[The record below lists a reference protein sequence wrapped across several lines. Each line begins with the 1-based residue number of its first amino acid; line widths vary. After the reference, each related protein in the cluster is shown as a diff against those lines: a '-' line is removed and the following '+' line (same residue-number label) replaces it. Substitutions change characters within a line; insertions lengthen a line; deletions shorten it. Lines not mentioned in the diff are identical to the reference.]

1 MKKVVALFLS
11 LLMAL
16 MLMPTVAFAD
26 NAITLSATTNGKS
39 LDSLVAGD
47 VVTLTVAIPK
57 FTTRNF
63 SFEVNFDGTVFT
75 YNNDT
80 SVDVFTKAGFSMA
93 GIKQVSGNSN
103 LLRFNAANLNG
114 AAEIP
119 ANEMKINFTVKS
131 DVEKEAKFSLG
142 NLKVD
147 SGVSIS
153 LSTAEISA
161 KAIIIRSVTGVS
173 LDKTTLTLAVNDTG
187 KLTATV
193 TPDNAT
199 NKNVTWKSS
208 NTSVATV
215 SADGTVT
222 AMKAGTATI
231 TVTTADGGKTA
242 TCTVTVVDCKH
253 DGTINHV
260 EAKTA
265 TCTATGNIEYWEC
278 AKCHTKWSD
287 VGKNTVV
294 TNVTTDKVPH
304 QFTKEVKDA
313 KTLKTAGN
321 CMTEAVYY
329 KSCSVCGEVSKTDT
343 FKGEKDA
350 NKHTGKNTY
359 NPNNDGTHSVVCEC
373 STVITAKEN
382 CSGGTAT
389 CIKKAECTK
398 CGAAYGEFAAH
409 KFDTKWTVGKNTHY
423 HACTVAGCTAKADEA
438 AHGIGTKATCQHGNI
453 CDGCQRDDGVKAS
466 HTTAASHVYVSDANN
481 HWQLCQWCGVEIGK
495 AGHTWNT
502 PATEDDA
509 AYCTTCGYVKT
520 AAKTPCER
528 HTPGNLVADGTYH
541 YTFCKVCGEQL
552 SKDEHTY
559 GEATTVDGKK
569 VEVCKE
575 CGYVKTTTVT
585 PPVTPGKPGK
595 PGNTTGEKKVQSQK
609 TFDAGIALYAGMAVL
624 SLTGSAWMI
633 GKKKEH

>member
-1 MKKVVALFLS
+1 MKKIVSLVLTLTMLISLLVVPAHAASYGISLTADKTTVKKGDQVTFTVSIDKVDVAIGGLTLKLFYDSAKLEFVSMEKTDVFSASDLDFTLQDDATSNWVNYAYTTAGEGQAIGAKSKLFTATFKVVAATS
-11 LLMAL
+11 GSVA
-16 MLMPTVAFAD
+16 PTLECTDFCDAELNDLEFTIAP
-26 NAITLSATTNGKS
+26 AT
-39 LDSLVAGD
+39 
-47 VVTLTVAIPK
+47 VTVPQ
-57 FTTRNF
+57 
-63 SFEVNFDGTVFT
+63 G
-75 YNNDT
+75 
-80 SVDVFTKAGFSMA
+80 
-93 GIKQVSGNSN
+93 
-103 LLRFNAANLNG
+103 
-114 AAEIP
+114 
-119 ANEMKINFTVKS
+119 
-131 DVEKEAKFSLG
+131 
-142 NLKVD
+142 
-147 SGVSIS
+147 
-153 LSTAEISA
+153 
-161 KAIIIRSVTGVS
+161 VTGVS

-222 AMKAGTATI
+222 AKNAGTATI

-466 HTTAASHVYVSDANN
+466 HTAAASHVYVSDANN

-509 AYCTTCGYVKT
+509 VYCTTCGYVKT

>member
-1 MKKVVALFLS
+1 MKKIVSLVLTLTMLISLLVVPAHAASYGISLTADKTTVKKGDQVTFTVSIDKVDVAIGALTLKLFYDSAKLEFVSKEKTDVFSASDLYFTLENDDTSNWVNYAYTTAGEGQAIGAKSKLFTATFKVVAATS
-11 LLMAL
+11 GSVA
-16 MLMPTVAFAD
+16 PTLECTDFCDAELNDLEFTIAP
-26 NAITLSATTNGKS
+26 AT
-39 LDSLVAGD
+39 
-47 VVTLTVAIPK
+47 VTVPQ
-57 FTTRNF
+57 
-63 SFEVNFDGTVFT
+63 G
-75 YNNDT
+75 
-80 SVDVFTKAGFSMA
+80 
-93 GIKQVSGNSN
+93 
-103 LLRFNAANLNG
+103 
-114 AAEIP
+114 
-119 ANEMKINFTVKS
+119 
-131 DVEKEAKFSLG
+131 
-142 NLKVD
+142 
-147 SGVSIS
+147 
-153 LSTAEISA
+153 
-161 KAIIIRSVTGVS
+161 VTGVS

-222 AMKAGTATI
+222 AKNAGTATI

-287 VGKNTVV
+287 EGKTNVV
-294 TNVTTDKVPH
+294 INVTTDKVSH
-304 QFTKEVKDA
+304 QFTKEVKND

-466 HTTAASHVYVSDANN
+466 HTAAASHVYVSDANN

-509 AYCTTCGYVKT
+509 VYCTTCGYVKT

>member
-1 MKKVVALFLS
+1 MKKIVSLVLTLTMLISLLVVPAHAASYGISLTADKTTVKKGDQVTFTVSIDKVDVAIGGLTLQLFYDSAKLEFVSMEKTDVFSASDLDFTLQDDATSNWVNYAYTTAGEGQAIGAKSKLFTATFKVVAATS
-11 LLMAL
+11 GSVA
-16 MLMPTVAFAD
+16 PTLECTDFFDAELNDLEFKIAP
-26 NAITLSATTNGKS
+26 AT
-39 LDSLVAGD
+39 
-47 VVTLTVAIPK
+47 VTIPQ
-57 FTTRNF
+57 
-63 SFEVNFDGTVFT
+63 G
-75 YNNDT
+75 
-80 SVDVFTKAGFSMA
+80 
-93 GIKQVSGNSN
+93 
-103 LLRFNAANLNG
+103 
-114 AAEIP
+114 
-119 ANEMKINFTVKS
+119 
-131 DVEKEAKFSLG
+131 
-142 NLKVD
+142 
-147 SGVSIS
+147 
-153 LSTAEISA
+153 
-161 KAIIIRSVTGVS
+161 VTGVS

-222 AMKAGTATI
+222 AKNAGTATI

-253 DGTINHV
+253 EGAINHV

-350 NKHTGKNTY
+350 NEHTGKNTY

-466 HTTAASHVYVSDANN
+466 HTAAASHVYVSDANN

-509 AYCTTCGYVKT
+509 VYCTTCGYVKT

>member
-1 MKKVVALFLS
+1 MKKIVSLVLTLTMLISLLVVPAHAASYGISLTADKTTVKKGDQVTFTVSIDKVDVAIGGLTLKLFYDSAKLEFVSMEKTDVFSASDLDFTLQDDATSNWVNYAYTTAGEGQAIGAKSKLFTATFKVVAATS
-11 LLMAL
+11 GSVA
-16 MLMPTVAFAD
+16 PTLECTDFFDAEFNDLEFTIAP
-26 NAITLSATTNGKS
+26 AT
-39 LDSLVAGD
+39 
-47 VVTLTVAIPK
+47 VTVPQ
-57 FTTRNF
+57 
-63 SFEVNFDGTVFT
+63 G
-75 YNNDT
+75 
-80 SVDVFTKAGFSMA
+80 
-93 GIKQVSGNSN
+93 
-103 LLRFNAANLNG
+103 
-114 AAEIP
+114 
-119 ANEMKINFTVKS
+119 
-131 DVEKEAKFSLG
+131 
-142 NLKVD
+142 
-147 SGVSIS
+147 
-153 LSTAEISA
+153 
-161 KAIIIRSVTGVS
+161 VTGVS

-222 AMKAGTATI
+222 AKNAGTATI

-466 HTTAASHVYVSDANN
+466 HTAAASHVYVSDANN

>member
-1 MKKVVALFLS
+1 MKKIVSLVLTLTMLISLLVVPAHAASYGISLTADKTTVKKGDQVTFTVSIDKVDVAIGALTLKLFYDSAKLEFVSMEKTDVFSASDLDFTLQDDATSNWVYYAYMTDGEGQAIGAKSKLFTATFKVVAATS
-11 LLMAL
+11 GSVA
-16 MLMPTVAFAD
+16 PTLECTDFFDAEFNDLEFTIAP
-26 NAITLSATTNGKS
+26 AT
-39 LDSLVAGD
+39 
-47 VVTLTVAIPK
+47 VTVPQ
-57 FTTRNF
+57 
-63 SFEVNFDGTVFT
+63 G
-75 YNNDT
+75 
-80 SVDVFTKAGFSMA
+80 
-93 GIKQVSGNSN
+93 
-103 LLRFNAANLNG
+103 
-114 AAEIP
+114 
-119 ANEMKINFTVKS
+119 
-131 DVEKEAKFSLG
+131 
-142 NLKVD
+142 
-147 SGVSIS
+147 
-153 LSTAEISA
+153 
-161 KAIIIRSVTGVS
+161 VTGVS

-222 AMKAGTATI
+222 AKNAGTATI

-287 VGKNTVV
+287 EGKTNVV
-294 TNVTTDKVPH
+294 INVTTDKVSH
-304 QFTKEVKDA
+304 QFTKEVKND

-359 NPNNDGTHSVVCEC
+359 KPNNDGTHSVVCEC

>member
-1 MKKVVALFLS
+1 MKKIVSLVLTLTMLISLLVVPAHAASYGISLTADKTTVKKGDQVTFTVSIDKVDVAIGALTLKLFYDSAKLEFVSKEKTDVFSASDLDFTLQDDATSNWVYYAYMTDGEGQAIGAKSKLFTATFKVVAATS
-11 LLMAL
+11 GSVA
-16 MLMPTVAFAD
+16 PTLECTDFCDAELEDLEFTIAP
-26 NAITLSATTNGKS
+26 AT
-39 LDSLVAGD
+39 
-47 VVTLTVAIPK
+47 VTVPQ
-57 FTTRNF
+57 
-63 SFEVNFDGTVFT
+63 G
-75 YNNDT
+75 
-80 SVDVFTKAGFSMA
+80 
-93 GIKQVSGNSN
+93 
-103 LLRFNAANLNG
+103 
-114 AAEIP
+114 
-119 ANEMKINFTVKS
+119 
-131 DVEKEAKFSLG
+131 
-142 NLKVD
+142 
-147 SGVSIS
+147 
-153 LSTAEISA
+153 
-161 KAIIIRSVTGVS
+161 VTGVS

-222 AMKAGTATI
+222 AKNAGTATI

-466 HTTAASHVYVSDANN
+466 HTAAASHVYVSDANN

-509 AYCTTCGYVKT
+509 VYCTTCGYVKT

>member
-1 MKKVVALFLS
+1 MKKIVSLVLTLTMLISLLVVPAHAASYGISLTADKTTVKKGDQVTFTVSIDKVDVAIGALTLKLFYDSAKLEFVSKEKTDVFSASDLDFTLQDDATSNWVNYAYTTAGEGQAIGAKSKLFTATFKVVAATS
-11 LLMAL
+11 GSVA
-16 MLMPTVAFAD
+16 PTLECTDFCDAELEDLEFTIAP
-26 NAITLSATTNGKS
+26 AT
-39 LDSLVAGD
+39 
-47 VVTLTVAIPK
+47 VTVPQ
-57 FTTRNF
+57 
-63 SFEVNFDGTVFT
+63 G
-75 YNNDT
+75 
-80 SVDVFTKAGFSMA
+80 
-93 GIKQVSGNSN
+93 
-103 LLRFNAANLNG
+103 
-114 AAEIP
+114 
-119 ANEMKINFTVKS
+119 
-131 DVEKEAKFSLG
+131 
-142 NLKVD
+142 
-147 SGVSIS
+147 
-153 LSTAEISA
+153 
-161 KAIIIRSVTGVS
+161 VTGVS

-222 AMKAGTATI
+222 AKNAGTATI

-287 VGKNTVV
+287 EGKTNVV
-294 TNVTTDKVPH
+294 INVTTDKVSH
-304 QFTKEVKDA
+304 QFTKEVKND

-359 NPNNDGTHSVVCEC
+359 KPNNDGTHSVVCEC

-389 CIKKAECTK
+389 CIKKAECAK

-466 HTTAASHVYVSDANN
+466 HTAAASHVYVSDANN

-509 AYCTTCGYVKT
+509 VYCTTCGYVKT

>member
-1 MKKVVALFLS
+1 MKKIVSLVLTLTMLISLLVVPAHAASYGISLTADKTTVKKGDQVTFTVSIDKVDVAIGGLTLKLFYDSAKLEFVSMEKTDVFSASDLDFTLQDDATSNWVNYAYTTAEEGQAIGAKSKLFTATFKVVAATS
-11 LLMAL
+11 GSVA
-16 MLMPTVAFAD
+16 PTLECTDFFDAELNDLEFKIAP
-26 NAITLSATTNGKS
+26 AT
-39 LDSLVAGD
+39 
-47 VVTLTVAIPK
+47 VTIPQ
-57 FTTRNF
+57 
-63 SFEVNFDGTVFT
+63 G
-75 YNNDT
+75 
-80 SVDVFTKAGFSMA
+80 
-93 GIKQVSGNSN
+93 
-103 LLRFNAANLNG
+103 
-114 AAEIP
+114 
-119 ANEMKINFTVKS
+119 
-131 DVEKEAKFSLG
+131 
-142 NLKVD
+142 
-147 SGVSIS
+147 
-153 LSTAEISA
+153 
-161 KAIIIRSVTGVS
+161 VTGVS

-222 AMKAGTATI
+222 AKNAGTATI

-253 DGTINHV
+253 EGAINHV

-287 VGKNTVV
+287 EGKTNVV
-294 TNVTTDKVPH
+294 INVTTDKVSH
-304 QFTKEVKDA
+304 QFTKEVKND

-466 HTTAASHVYVSDANN
+466 HTAAASHVYVSDANN

-509 AYCTTCGYVKT
+509 VYCTTCGYVKT

>member
-1 MKKVVALFLS
+1 MKKIVSLVLTLTMLISLLVVPAHAASYGISLTADKTTVKKGDQVTFTVSIDKVDVAIGGLTLKLFYDSAKLEFVSMEKTDVFSASDLDFTLQDDATSNWVNYAYTTAEEGQAIGAKSKLFTATFKVVAATS
-11 LLMAL
+11 GSVA
-16 MLMPTVAFAD
+16 PTLECTDFCDAELNDLEFTIAP
-26 NAITLSATTNGKS
+26 AT
-39 LDSLVAGD
+39 
-47 VVTLTVAIPK
+47 VTVPQ
-57 FTTRNF
+57 
-63 SFEVNFDGTVFT
+63 G
-75 YNNDT
+75 
-80 SVDVFTKAGFSMA
+80 
-93 GIKQVSGNSN
+93 
-103 LLRFNAANLNG
+103 
-114 AAEIP
+114 
-119 ANEMKINFTVKS
+119 
-131 DVEKEAKFSLG
+131 
-142 NLKVD
+142 
-147 SGVSIS
+147 
-153 LSTAEISA
+153 
-161 KAIIIRSVTGVS
+161 VTGVS

-222 AMKAGTATI
+222 AKNAGTATI

-287 VGKNTVV
+287 EGKTNVV
-294 TNVTTDKVPH
+294 INVTTDKVSH
-304 QFTKEVKDA
+304 QFTKEVKND

-359 NPNNDGTHSVVCEC
+359 KPNNDGTHSVVCEC

-466 HTTAASHVYVSDANN
+466 HTAAASHVYVSDANN

-509 AYCTTCGYVKT
+509 VYCTTCGYVKT

>member
-1 MKKVVALFLS
+1 MKKIVSLVLTLTMLISLLVVPAHAASYGISLTADKTTVKKGDQVTFTVSIDKVDVAIGGLTLKLFYDSAKLEFVSMEKTDVFSASDLDFTLQDDATSNWVNYAYTTAGEGQAIGAKSKLFTATFKVVAATS
-11 LLMAL
+11 GSVA
-16 MLMPTVAFAD
+16 PTLECTDFFDAEFND
-26 NAITLSATTNGKS
+26 LEFTITPAT
-39 LDSLVAGD
+39 
-47 VVTLTVAIPK
+47 VTVPQ
-57 FTTRNF
+57 
-63 SFEVNFDGTVFT
+63 G
-75 YNNDT
+75 
-80 SVDVFTKAGFSMA
+80 
-93 GIKQVSGNSN
+93 
-103 LLRFNAANLNG
+103 
-114 AAEIP
+114 
-119 ANEMKINFTVKS
+119 
-131 DVEKEAKFSLG
+131 
-142 NLKVD
+142 
-147 SGVSIS
+147 
-153 LSTAEISA
+153 
-161 KAIIIRSVTGVS
+161 VTGVS

-193 TPDNAT
+193 IPDNAT

-222 AMKAGTATI
+222 AKNAGTATI
-231 TVTTADGGKTA
+231 TVTTVDGGKTA

-466 HTTAASHVYVSDANN
+466 HTAAASHVYVSDANN

-509 AYCTTCGYVKT
+509 VYCTTCGYVKT

>member
-1 MKKVVALFLS
+1 MKKRIASVLLALVLAIS
-11 LLMAL
+11 LI
-16 MLMPTVAFAD
+16 PTVVFA
-26 NAITLSATTNGKS
+26 AQTGEITATTSATNVK
-39 LDSLVAGD
+39 AGD
-47 VVTLTVAIPK
+47 EFTITVSIGKVTNFAAIQLELK
-57 FTTRNF
+57 YD
-63 SFEVNFDGTVFT
+63 S
-75 YNNDT
+75 
-80 SVDVFTKAGFSMA
+80 TKLEYIESKAN
-93 GIKQVSGNSN
+93 GI
-103 LLRFNAANLNG
+103 F
-114 AAEIP
+114 
-119 ANEMKINFTVKS
+119 ANEDNFFLTDTK
-131 DVEKEAKFSLG
+131 G
-142 NLKVD
+142 NE
-147 SGVSIS
+147 IS
-153 LSTAEISA
+153 LSGSVLNRPTVENGTTIFTSKFKVKNGATGNVAPILSVSVLQEMDAEYNQSDIA
-161 KAIIIRSVTGVS
+161 TTVNQATVTVPQGVTGVS

-222 AMKAGTATI
+222 AKNAGTATI

-287 VGKNTVV
+287 EGKTNVV
-294 TNVTTDKVPH
+294 INVTTDKVSH
-304 QFTKEVKDA
+304 QFTKEVKND

-466 HTTAASHVYVSDANN
+466 HTAAASHVYVSDANN

-509 AYCTTCGYVKT
+509 VYCTTCGYVKT

>member
-1 MKKVVALFLS
+1 MKKIVSLVLTLTMLISLLVVPAHAASYGISLTADKTTVKKGDQVTFTVSIDKVDVAIGGLTLKLFYDSAKLEFVSMEKTDVFSASDLDFTLQDDATSNWVNYAYTTAEEGQAIGAKSKLFTATFKVVAATS
-11 LLMAL
+11 GSVA
-16 MLMPTVAFAD
+16 PTLECTDFFDAEFND
-26 NAITLSATTNGKS
+26 LEFTITPAT
-39 LDSLVAGD
+39 
-47 VVTLTVAIPK
+47 VTVPQ
-57 FTTRNF
+57 
-63 SFEVNFDGTVFT
+63 G
-75 YNNDT
+75 
-80 SVDVFTKAGFSMA
+80 
-93 GIKQVSGNSN
+93 
-103 LLRFNAANLNG
+103 
-114 AAEIP
+114 
-119 ANEMKINFTVKS
+119 
-131 DVEKEAKFSLG
+131 
-142 NLKVD
+142 
-147 SGVSIS
+147 
-153 LSTAEISA
+153 
-161 KAIIIRSVTGVS
+161 VTGVS

-193 TPDNAT
+193 IPDNAT

-222 AMKAGTATI
+222 AKNAGTATI

-466 HTTAASHVYVSDANN
+466 HTAAASHVYVSDANN

-509 AYCTTCGYVKT
+509 VYCTTCGYVKT

>member
-1 MKKVVALFLS
+1 MKKIVSLVLTLTMLISLLVVPAHAASYGISLTADKTTVKKGDQVTFTVSIDKVDVAIGGLTLKLFYDSAKLEFVSREKTDVFSASDLDFTLQDDATSNWVNYAYTTAGEGQAIGAKSKLFTATFKVVAATS
-11 LLMAL
+11 GSVA
-16 MLMPTVAFAD
+16 PTLECTDFFDAEFNDLEFTIAP
-26 NAITLSATTNGKS
+26 AT
-39 LDSLVAGD
+39 
-47 VVTLTVAIPK
+47 VTVPQ
-57 FTTRNF
+57 
-63 SFEVNFDGTVFT
+63 G
-75 YNNDT
+75 
-80 SVDVFTKAGFSMA
+80 
-93 GIKQVSGNSN
+93 
-103 LLRFNAANLNG
+103 
-114 AAEIP
+114 
-119 ANEMKINFTVKS
+119 
-131 DVEKEAKFSLG
+131 
-142 NLKVD
+142 
-147 SGVSIS
+147 
-153 LSTAEISA
+153 
-161 KAIIIRSVTGVS
+161 VTGVS

-222 AMKAGTATI
+222 AKNAGTATI

-287 VGKNTVV
+287 EGKTNVV
-294 TNVTTDKVPH
+294 INVTTDKVSH

-509 AYCTTCGYVKT
+509 VYCTTCGYVKT

>member
-1 MKKVVALFLS
+1 MKKIVSLVLTLTMLISLLVVPAHAASYGISLTADKTTVKKGDQVTFTVSIDKVDVAIGGLTLKLFYDSAKLEFVSKEKTDVFSASDLDFTLQDDATSNWVNYAYTTAGEGQAIGAKSKLFTATFKVVAATS
-11 LLMAL
+11 GSVA
-16 MLMPTVAFAD
+16 PTLECTDFCDAELNDLEFTIAP
-26 NAITLSATTNGKS
+26 AT
-39 LDSLVAGD
+39 
-47 VVTLTVAIPK
+47 VTVPQ
-57 FTTRNF
+57 
-63 SFEVNFDGTVFT
+63 G
-75 YNNDT
+75 
-80 SVDVFTKAGFSMA
+80 
-93 GIKQVSGNSN
+93 
-103 LLRFNAANLNG
+103 
-114 AAEIP
+114 
-119 ANEMKINFTVKS
+119 
-131 DVEKEAKFSLG
+131 
-142 NLKVD
+142 
-147 SGVSIS
+147 
-153 LSTAEISA
+153 
-161 KAIIIRSVTGVS
+161 VTGVS

-222 AMKAGTATI
+222 AKNAGTATI

-287 VGKNTVV
+287 EGKTNVV
-294 TNVTTDKVPH
+294 INVTTDKVSH
-304 QFTKEVKDA
+304 QFTKEVKND

-466 HTTAASHVYVSDANN
+466 HTAAASHVYVSDANN

-509 AYCTTCGYVKT
+509 VYCTTCGYVKT

>member
-1 MKKVVALFLS
+1 MKKIVSLVLTLTMLISLLVVPAHAASYGISLTADKTTVKKGDQVTFTVSIDKVDVAIGALTLKLFYDSAKLEFVSKEKTDVFSASDLDFTLQDDATSNWVNYAYTTAGEGQAIGAKSKLFTATFKVVAATS
-11 LLMAL
+11 GSVA
-16 MLMPTVAFAD
+16 PTLKCTEFFD
-26 NAITLSATTNGKS
+26 
-39 LDSLVAGD
+39 AGLED
-47 VVTLTVAIPK
+47 L
-57 FTTRNF
+57 
-63 SFEVNFDGTVFT
+63 VFT
-75 YNNDT
+75 I
-80 SVDVFTKAGFSMA
+80 A
-93 GIKQVSGNSN
+93 
-103 LLRFNAANLNG
+103 
-114 AAEIP
+114 P
-119 ANEMKINFTVKS
+119 ATVT
-131 DVEKEAKFSLG
+131 VPQG
-142 NLKVD
+142 
-147 SGVSIS
+147 
-153 LSTAEISA
+153 
-161 KAIIIRSVTGVS
+161 VTGVS

-222 AMKAGTATI
+222 AKNAGTATI

-466 HTTAASHVYVSDANN
+466 HTAAASHVYVSDANN

-509 AYCTTCGYVKT
+509 VYCTTCGYVKT

>member
-1 MKKVVALFLS
+1 MKKIVSLVLTLTMLISLLVVPAHAASYGISLTADKTTVKKGDQVTFTVSIDKVDVAIGALTLKLFYDSAKLEFVSKEKTDVFSASDLYFTLENDDTSNWVNYAYTTAGEGQAIGAKSKLFTATFKVVAATS
-11 LLMAL
+11 GSVA
-16 MLMPTVAFAD
+16 PTLECTDFFDAEFNDLEFTIAP
-26 NAITLSATTNGKS
+26 AT
-39 LDSLVAGD
+39 
-47 VVTLTVAIPK
+47 VTVPQ
-57 FTTRNF
+57 
-63 SFEVNFDGTVFT
+63 G
-75 YNNDT
+75 
-80 SVDVFTKAGFSMA
+80 
-93 GIKQVSGNSN
+93 
-103 LLRFNAANLNG
+103 
-114 AAEIP
+114 
-119 ANEMKINFTVKS
+119 
-131 DVEKEAKFSLG
+131 
-142 NLKVD
+142 
-147 SGVSIS
+147 
-153 LSTAEISA
+153 
-161 KAIIIRSVTGVS
+161 VTGVS

-222 AMKAGTATI
+222 AKNAGTATI

-294 TNVTTDKVPH
+294 TNVTTDKVSH
-304 QFTKEVKDA
+304 QFTKEVKND

-466 HTTAASHVYVSDANN
+466 HTAAASHVYVSDANN

-509 AYCTTCGYVKT
+509 VYCTTCGYVKT

>member
-1 MKKVVALFLS
+1 MKKIVSLVLTLTMLISLLVVPAHAASYGISLTADKTTVKKGDQVTFTVSIDKVDVAIGALTLKLFYDSAKLEFVSKEKTDVFSASDLDFTLQDDATSNWVNYAYTTAGEGQAIGAKSKLFTATFKVVAATS
-11 LLMAL
+11 GSVA
-16 MLMPTVAFAD
+16 PTLECTDFCDAELNDLEFTIAP
-26 NAITLSATTNGKS
+26 AT
-39 LDSLVAGD
+39 
-47 VVTLTVAIPK
+47 VTVPQ
-57 FTTRNF
+57 
-63 SFEVNFDGTVFT
+63 G
-75 YNNDT
+75 
-80 SVDVFTKAGFSMA
+80 
-93 GIKQVSGNSN
+93 
-103 LLRFNAANLNG
+103 
-114 AAEIP
+114 
-119 ANEMKINFTVKS
+119 
-131 DVEKEAKFSLG
+131 
-142 NLKVD
+142 
-147 SGVSIS
+147 
-153 LSTAEISA
+153 
-161 KAIIIRSVTGVS
+161 VTGVS

-222 AMKAGTATI
+222 AKNAGTATI

-278 AKCHTKWSD
+278 AECHTKWRD
-287 VGKNTVV
+287 AGKTTVV

-359 NPNNDGTHSVVCEC
+359 KPNNDGTHSVVCEC

-466 HTTAASHVYVSDANN
+466 HTAAASHVYVSDANN

-509 AYCTTCGYVKT
+509 VYCTTCGYVKT

>member
-1 MKKVVALFLS
+1 MKKIVSLVLTLTMLISLLVVPAHAASYGISLTADKTTVKKGDQVTFTVSIDKVDVAIGALTLKLFYDSAKLEFVSMEKTDVFSASDLDFTLQDDATSNWVNYAYTTAGEGQAIGAKSKLFTATFKVVAATS
-11 LLMAL
+11 GSVA
-16 MLMPTVAFAD
+16 PTLECTDFFDAEFNDLEFTIAP
-26 NAITLSATTNGKS
+26 AT
-39 LDSLVAGD
+39 
-47 VVTLTVAIPK
+47 VTVPQ
-57 FTTRNF
+57 
-63 SFEVNFDGTVFT
+63 G
-75 YNNDT
+75 
-80 SVDVFTKAGFSMA
+80 
-93 GIKQVSGNSN
+93 
-103 LLRFNAANLNG
+103 
-114 AAEIP
+114 
-119 ANEMKINFTVKS
+119 
-131 DVEKEAKFSLG
+131 
-142 NLKVD
+142 
-147 SGVSIS
+147 
-153 LSTAEISA
+153 
-161 KAIIIRSVTGVS
+161 VTGVS

-222 AMKAGTATI
+222 AKNAGTATI

-287 VGKNTVV
+287 EGKTNVV
-294 TNVTTDKVPH
+294 INVTTDKVSH
-304 QFTKEVKDA
+304 QFTKEVKND

-466 HTTAASHVYVSDANN
+466 HTAAASHVYVSDANN

-509 AYCTTCGYVKT
+509 VYCTTCGYVKT

>member
-1 MKKVVALFLS
+1 MKKIVSLVLTLTMLISLLVVPAHAASYGISLTADKTTVKKGDQVTFTVSIDKVDVAIGALTLKLFYDSAKLEFVSMEKTDVFSASDLDFTLQDDATSNWVNYAYTTAGEGQAIGAKSKLFTATFKVVAATS
-11 LLMAL
+11 GSVA
-16 MLMPTVAFAD
+16 PTLECTDFCDAELNDLEFTIAP
-26 NAITLSATTNGKS
+26 AT
-39 LDSLVAGD
+39 
-47 VVTLTVAIPK
+47 VTVPQ
-57 FTTRNF
+57 
-63 SFEVNFDGTVFT
+63 G
-75 YNNDT
+75 
-80 SVDVFTKAGFSMA
+80 
-93 GIKQVSGNSN
+93 
-103 LLRFNAANLNG
+103 
-114 AAEIP
+114 
-119 ANEMKINFTVKS
+119 
-131 DVEKEAKFSLG
+131 
-142 NLKVD
+142 
-147 SGVSIS
+147 
-153 LSTAEISA
+153 
-161 KAIIIRSVTGVS
+161 VTGVS

-287 VGKNTVV
+287 AGKTTVV

-438 AHGIGTKATCQHGNI
+438 AHSIGTKATCQHGNI

-466 HTTAASHVYVSDANN
+466 HTAAASHVYVSDANN

-509 AYCTTCGYVKT
+509 VYCTTCGYVKT

>member
-1 MKKVVALFLS
+1 MKKIVSLVLTLTMLISLLVVPAHAASYGISLTADKTTVKKGDQVTFTVSIDKVDVAIGGLTLKLFYDSAKLEFVSMEKTDVFSASDLDFTLQDDATSNWVNYAYTTAGEGQAIGAKSKLFTATFKVVAATS
-11 LLMAL
+11 GSVA
-16 MLMPTVAFAD
+16 PTLECTDFFDAEFNDLEFKIAP
-26 NAITLSATTNGKS
+26 AT
-39 LDSLVAGD
+39 
-47 VVTLTVAIPK
+47 VTVPQ
-57 FTTRNF
+57 
-63 SFEVNFDGTVFT
+63 G
-75 YNNDT
+75 
-80 SVDVFTKAGFSMA
+80 
-93 GIKQVSGNSN
+93 
-103 LLRFNAANLNG
+103 
-114 AAEIP
+114 
-119 ANEMKINFTVKS
+119 
-131 DVEKEAKFSLG
+131 
-142 NLKVD
+142 
-147 SGVSIS
+147 
-153 LSTAEISA
+153 
-161 KAIIIRSVTGVS
+161 VTGVS

-187 KLTATV
+187 KLTSTV

-222 AMKAGTATI
+222 AKNAGTATI

-242 TCTVTVVDCKH
+242 TCTVIVVDCKH
-253 DGTINHV
+253 EGTINHV

-287 VGKNTVV
+287 EGKTNVV
-294 TNVTTDKVPH
+294 INVTTDKVSH
-304 QFTKEVKDA
+304 QFTKEVKND

-466 HTTAASHVYVSDANN
+466 HTAAASHVYVSDANN

-509 AYCTTCGYVKT
+509 VYCTTCGYVKT

>member
-1 MKKVVALFLS
+1 MKKIVSLVLTLTMLISLLVVPAHAASYGISLTADKTTVKKGDQVTFTVSIDKVDVAIGALTLKLFYDSAKLEFVSKEKTDVFSASDLDFTLQDDATSNWVNYAYTTAEEGQAIGAKSKLFTATFKVVAATS
-11 LLMAL
+11 GSVA
-16 MLMPTVAFAD
+16 PTLECTDFCDAKLNDLEFTIAP
-26 NAITLSATTNGKS
+26 AT
-39 LDSLVAGD
+39 
-47 VVTLTVAIPK
+47 VTVPQ
-57 FTTRNF
+57 
-63 SFEVNFDGTVFT
+63 G
-75 YNNDT
+75 
-80 SVDVFTKAGFSMA
+80 
-93 GIKQVSGNSN
+93 
-103 LLRFNAANLNG
+103 
-114 AAEIP
+114 
-119 ANEMKINFTVKS
+119 
-131 DVEKEAKFSLG
+131 
-142 NLKVD
+142 
-147 SGVSIS
+147 
-153 LSTAEISA
+153 
-161 KAIIIRSVTGVS
+161 VTGVS

-222 AMKAGTATI
+222 AKKAGTATI

-253 DGTINHV
+253 DGTINYV

-287 VGKNTVV
+287 AGKTTVV

-466 HTTAASHVYVSDANN
+466 HTAAASHVYVSDANN

>member
-1 MKKVVALFLS
+1 MKKIVSLVLTLTMLISLLVVPAHAASYGISLTADKTTVKKGDQVTFTVSIDKVDVAIGALTLKLFYDSAKLEFVSMEKTDVFSASDLDFTLQDDATSNWVNYAYTTAGEGQAIGAKSKLFTATFKVVAATS
-11 LLMAL
+11 GSVA
-16 MLMPTVAFAD
+16 PTLECTDFCDAELNDLEFTIAP
-26 NAITLSATTNGKS
+26 AT
-39 LDSLVAGD
+39 
-47 VVTLTVAIPK
+47 VTVPQ
-57 FTTRNF
+57 
-63 SFEVNFDGTVFT
+63 G
-75 YNNDT
+75 
-80 SVDVFTKAGFSMA
+80 
-93 GIKQVSGNSN
+93 
-103 LLRFNAANLNG
+103 
-114 AAEIP
+114 
-119 ANEMKINFTVKS
+119 
-131 DVEKEAKFSLG
+131 
-142 NLKVD
+142 
-147 SGVSIS
+147 
-153 LSTAEISA
+153 
-161 KAIIIRSVTGVS
+161 VTGVS

-222 AMKAGTATI
+222 AKNAGTATI

-466 HTTAASHVYVSDANN
+466 HTAAASHVYVSDANN
-481 HWQLCQWCGVEIGK
+481 HWHLCQWCGVEIGK

-509 AYCTTCGYVKT
+509 VYCTTCGYVKT

>member
-1 MKKVVALFLS
+1 MKKIVSLVLTLTMLISLLVVPAHAASYGISLTADKTTVKKGDQVTFTVSIDKVDVAIGALTLKLFYDSAKLEFVSKEKTDVFSASDLDFTLQDDATSNWVNYAYTTAGEGQAIGAKSKLFTATFKVVAATS
-11 LLMAL
+11 GSVA
-16 MLMPTVAFAD
+16 PTLECTDFCDAELNDLEFTIAP
-26 NAITLSATTNGKS
+26 AT
-39 LDSLVAGD
+39 
-47 VVTLTVAIPK
+47 VTVPQ
-57 FTTRNF
+57 
-63 SFEVNFDGTVFT
+63 G
-75 YNNDT
+75 
-80 SVDVFTKAGFSMA
+80 
-93 GIKQVSGNSN
+93 
-103 LLRFNAANLNG
+103 
-114 AAEIP
+114 
-119 ANEMKINFTVKS
+119 
-131 DVEKEAKFSLG
+131 
-142 NLKVD
+142 
-147 SGVSIS
+147 
-153 LSTAEISA
+153 
-161 KAIIIRSVTGVS
+161 VTGVS

-222 AMKAGTATI
+222 AKNAGTATI

-287 VGKNTVV
+287 EGKTNVV
-294 TNVTTDKVPH
+294 INVTTDKVSH
-304 QFTKEVKDA
+304 QFTKEVKND

-359 NPNNDGTHSVVCEC
+359 KPNNDGTHSVVCEC

-466 HTTAASHVYVSDANN
+466 HTAAASHVYVSDANN

-509 AYCTTCGYVKT
+509 VYCTTCGYVKT

>member
-1 MKKVVALFLS
+1 MKKIVSLVLTLTMLISLLVVPAHAASYGISLTADKTTVKKGDQVTFTVSIDKVDVAIGGLTLKLFYDSAKLEFVSMEKTDVFSASDLDFTLQDDATSNWVNYAYTTAGEGQAIGAKSKLFTATFKVVAATS
-11 LLMAL
+11 GSVA
-16 MLMPTVAFAD
+16 PTLKCTEF
-26 NAITLSATTNGKS
+26 
-39 LDSLVAGD
+39 
-47 VVTLTVAIPK
+47 
-57 FTTRNF
+57 
-63 SFEVNFDGTVFT
+63 FDAELEDLVFT
-75 YNNDT
+75 I
-80 SVDVFTKAGFSMA
+80 A
-93 GIKQVSGNSN
+93 
-103 LLRFNAANLNG
+103 
-114 AAEIP
+114 P
-119 ANEMKINFTVKS
+119 ATVT
-131 DVEKEAKFSLG
+131 VPQG
-142 NLKVD
+142 
-147 SGVSIS
+147 
-153 LSTAEISA
+153 
-161 KAIIIRSVTGVS
+161 VTGVS

-222 AMKAGTATI
+222 AKNAGTATI

-304 QFTKEVKDA
+304 QFTQEVKND

-359 NPNNDGTHSVVCEC
+359 KPNNDGTHSVVCEC

-466 HTTAASHVYVSDANN
+466 HTAAASHIYVSDANN

-509 AYCTTCGYVKT
+509 VYCTTCGYVKT

-528 HTPGNLVADGTYH
+528 HTPSNLVADGTYH

>member
-1 MKKVVALFLS
+1 MKKIVSLVLTLTMLISLLVVPAHAASYGISLTADKTTVKKGDQVTFTVSIDKVDVAIGALTLKLFYDSAKLEFVSKEKTDVFSASDLDFTLQDDATSNWVNYAYTTAEEGQAIGAKSKLFTATFKVVAATS
-11 LLMAL
+11 GSVA
-16 MLMPTVAFAD
+16 PTLECTDFFDAELNDLEFKIAP
-26 NAITLSATTNGKS
+26 AT
-39 LDSLVAGD
+39 
-47 VVTLTVAIPK
+47 VTVPQ
-57 FTTRNF
+57 
-63 SFEVNFDGTVFT
+63 G
-75 YNNDT
+75 
-80 SVDVFTKAGFSMA
+80 
-93 GIKQVSGNSN
+93 
-103 LLRFNAANLNG
+103 
-114 AAEIP
+114 
-119 ANEMKINFTVKS
+119 
-131 DVEKEAKFSLG
+131 
-142 NLKVD
+142 
-147 SGVSIS
+147 
-153 LSTAEISA
+153 
-161 KAIIIRSVTGVS
+161 VTGVS

-222 AMKAGTATI
+222 AKNAGTATI

-287 VGKNTVV
+287 EGKTNVV
-294 TNVTTDKVPH
+294 INVTTDKVSH
-304 QFTKEVKDA
+304 QFTKEVKND

-466 HTTAASHVYVSDANN
+466 HTAAASHVYVSDANN

-509 AYCTTCGYVKT
+509 VYCTTCGYVKT

-585 PPVTPGKPGK
+585 PPVTPGKPG
-595 PGNTTGEKKVQSQK
+595 NTTGEKKVQSQK

>member
-1 MKKVVALFLS
+1 MKKIVSLVLTLTMLISLLVVPAHAASYGISLTADKTTVKKGDQVTFTVSIDKVDVAIGALTLKLFYDSAKLEFVSKEKTDVFSASDLDFTLQDDATSNWVNYAYTTAGEGQAIGAKSKLFTATFKVVAATS
-11 LLMAL
+11 GSVA
-16 MLMPTVAFAD
+16 PTLECTDFFDAEFNDLEFTIAP
-26 NAITLSATTNGKS
+26 AT
-39 LDSLVAGD
+39 
-47 VVTLTVAIPK
+47 VTVPQ
-57 FTTRNF
+57 
-63 SFEVNFDGTVFT
+63 G
-75 YNNDT
+75 
-80 SVDVFTKAGFSMA
+80 
-93 GIKQVSGNSN
+93 
-103 LLRFNAANLNG
+103 
-114 AAEIP
+114 
-119 ANEMKINFTVKS
+119 
-131 DVEKEAKFSLG
+131 
-142 NLKVD
+142 
-147 SGVSIS
+147 
-153 LSTAEISA
+153 
-161 KAIIIRSVTGVS
+161 VTGVS

-222 AMKAGTATI
+222 AKNAGTATI

-287 VGKNTVV
+287 EGKTNVV
-294 TNVTTDKVPH
+294 INVTTDKVSH
-304 QFTKEVKDA
+304 QFTKEVKND

>member
-1 MKKVVALFLS
+1 MKKIVSLVLTLTMLISLLVVPAHAASYGISLTADKTTVKKGDQVTFTVSIDKVDVAIGALTLKLFYDSAKLEFVSKEKTDVFSASDLDFTLQDDATSNWVNYAYTTAGEGQAIGAKSKLFTATFKVVAATS
-11 LLMAL
+11 GSVA
-16 MLMPTVAFAD
+16 PTLECTDFCDAELNDLEFTIAP
-26 NAITLSATTNGKS
+26 AT
-39 LDSLVAGD
+39 
-47 VVTLTVAIPK
+47 VTVPQ
-57 FTTRNF
+57 
-63 SFEVNFDGTVFT
+63 G
-75 YNNDT
+75 
-80 SVDVFTKAGFSMA
+80 
-93 GIKQVSGNSN
+93 
-103 LLRFNAANLNG
+103 
-114 AAEIP
+114 
-119 ANEMKINFTVKS
+119 
-131 DVEKEAKFSLG
+131 
-142 NLKVD
+142 
-147 SGVSIS
+147 
-153 LSTAEISA
+153 
-161 KAIIIRSVTGVS
+161 VTGVS

-222 AMKAGTATI
+222 AKNAGTATI

-287 VGKNTVV
+287 EGKTNVV
-294 TNVTTDKVPH
+294 INVTTDKVSH
-304 QFTKEVKDA
+304 QFTKEVKND

-466 HTTAASHVYVSDANN
+466 HTAAASHVYVSDANN

-509 AYCTTCGYVKT
+509 VYCTTCGYVKT